1 MAKWRDDTCALCEFV
16 MSEAFGALNDT
27 SDRRMVKN
35 LLESACYRWEGNLL
49 ILLNLNVN
57 VTLQFVRCFSFFSL
71 PSSVENACVKL
82 VNEFAEPIIDAIVHS
97 VDPDKVCTKLQM
109 CASSSGLP
117 PPPPPR
123 DSEAECKMCELIMT
137 KLDIM
142 ILDKQNQEEVCPI
155 NSNPLNLQ
163 SPLRAL
169 FSLFLTHLDHHLIC
183 PL

>member
-1 MAKWRDDTCALCEFV
+1 MMWSFQVAKWRDDTCALCEFV

-27 SDRRMVKN
+27 SDRRMIKN
-35 LLESACYRWEGNLL
+35 LLESACYR
-49 ILLNLNVN
+49 
-57 VTLQFVRCFSFFSL
+57 L

-82 VNEFAEPIIDAIVHS
+82 VNEFSEPIIDAIVHS

-109 CASSSGLP
+109 CAASLP

-142 ILDKQNQEEVCPI
+142 IQDKQNQEEVRPI
-155 NSNPLNLQ
+155 NK
-163 SPLRAL
+163 
-169 FSLFLTHLDHHLIC
+169 HH
-183 PL
+183 